1 MGWEV
6 TPISHLLG
14 SWASPSSAPPSLAA
28 LLVLPAWRP
37 AALSVPSFAGSGGN
51 REDLCVPEAHV
62 GLTLLCAP
70 TQIRA

>member
-14 SWASPSSAPPSLAA
+14 SWASPSSAPPSLAV

-37 AALSVPSFAGSGGN
+37 AALSMPSFAGSDGN
-51 REDLCVPEAHV
+51 GEDLCP
-62 GLTLLCAP
+62 
-70 TQIRA
+70 